1 MNNNQGFNNNM
12 GYNNQG
18 FNSQGFNNMGYNNQ
32 GLNNGMG
39 GFGGYQNPQ
48 PPIPFNNINVNQAIV
63 NSQKYVGES
72 KKLWTNSRPSTLK
85 QSKKYST
92 YRPLNSVLTQNPYI
106 LEMKTH

>member
-72 KKLWTNSRPSTLK
+72 KKIMDKLK
-85 QSKKYST
+85 TEHIKAVQKVQH
-92 YRPLNSVLTQNPYI
+92 L
-106 LEMKTH
+106 